1 MKAQKPF
8 QRPANSCG
16 KIFVK
21 LSSWYL
27 QASKNIFFSSNTSGL
42 FGLYEGQL
50 NLPSWIY
57 VLERQNIDFIYKVA
71 ENELNLL
78 YFHHLLLGMFT
89 VIVVRSHLR
98 QIILSTL
105 QLLEA
110 QYFFEKLQNEQCF
123 VLPINYGIPYP
134 PCKKTAIHSQKIIAF
149 YLGTIINH
157 CWKEYLKLNFKPDRM
172 VPSTIRTVD
181 LTKCL
186 PSCLTKISH
195 KFDIPETFS

>member
-1 MKAQKPF
+1 MLLLTWSSRQF
-8 QRPANSCG
+8 WG
-16 KIFVK
+16 TILLFVCVK
-21 LSSWYL
+21 FR
-27 QASKNIFFSSNTSGL
+27 SKVVVLIYAILYSVLCNFLKHNIFQKNC
-42 FGLYEGQL
+42 
-50 NLPSWIY
+50 
-57 VLERQNIDFIYKVA
+57 K
-71 ENELNLL
+71 
-78 YFHHLLLGMFT
+78 M
-89 VIVVRSHLR
+89 
-98 QIILSTL
+98 
-105 QLLEA
+105 
-110 QYFFEKLQNEQCF
+110 NEQCF

-195 KFDIPETFS
+195 KFDIPETFSWQKMSIAIKTSACATKT